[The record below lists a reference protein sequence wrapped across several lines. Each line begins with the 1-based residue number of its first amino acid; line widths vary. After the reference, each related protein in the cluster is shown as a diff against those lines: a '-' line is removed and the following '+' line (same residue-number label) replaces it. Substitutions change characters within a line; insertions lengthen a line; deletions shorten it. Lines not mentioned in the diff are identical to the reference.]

1 MRSCTDW
8 RAGTRCVSHR
18 LVAMFLR
25 AAIVILVTLNLAAA
39 AWWLARPATGADA
52 RAQAAIA
59 PDVPRLVLLDEA
71 APASTPAPMPEAVE
85 AQVDGSGERPAAVP
99 APAPAA
105 AATCLRF
112 GPFADAAARDAVRAT
127 LAAAG
132 LSAIARETPARA
144 GRGWKVWMPP
154 LDSREAAT
162 AMAERIKAA
171 GVTDLYVLSQGGD
184 ANGIALGRFGG
195 EEAAR
200 RREAELHAKGFTGAR
215 AVALDGAP
223 AQAWLDARLPGDAH
237 HSAIAGVAPSRAID
251 CAGLP

>member
-1 MRSCTDW
+1 GPRARSP
-8 RAGTRCVSHR
+8 AGP
-18 LVAMFLR
+18 
-25 AAIVILVTLNLAAA
+25 
-39 AWWLARPATGADA
+39 RPAQPATAPGLRLAPCADA
-52 RAQAAIA
+52 
-59 PDVPRLVLLDEA
+59 P
-71 APASTPAPMPEAVE
+71 
-85 AQVDGSGERPAAVP
+85 
-99 APAPAA
+99 
-105 AATCLRF
+105 
-112 GPFADAAARDAVRAT
+112 ARDAVRAT

-154 LDSREAAT
+154 LDSREAAS